1 MQSESDAKMNRILCI
16 QNAEILV
23 SQFEISRN
31 VDQRVTGH
39 TWCFYCVLEYLKHEI
54 KWIAG
59 TAGDWEC

>member
-39 TWCFYCVLEYLKHEI
+39 T
-54 KWIAG
+54 
-59 TAGDWEC
+59 